1 MIDWLQQTI
10 TPPDRDY
17 LQRAEQLQMQL
28 TKPPGSLGRLE
39 SLAVRISGL
48 QKSLIPDVSKTRIM
62 IFAADHG
69 IAQEGVSVFPQSV
82 TAQMVCNFSA
92 GGAAISVL
100 ARQYNLPLQIV
111 NLGLITELE
120 QLPDVISYP
129 LGPGT
134 ENFLHQDAMSQNQF
148 EQVFDFVRQK
158 AEQFKQEDVKLLI
171 AGEMGIANTTTAT
184 ALVCA
189 LENLQPEQIAGK
201 GTGLDDAGLKH
212 KISVINQA
220 LDWHKHQ
227 HQLGSAEEIL
237 RVLGGFEIA
246 ALCAAYLAC
255 AQQGIISLVDGF
267 ICTVAALF
275 AIRINPACQ
284 EWLIFSHLSDEAGHK
299 KVLDLLDAQHL
310 LDLNLRLGEASGA
323 ALAWPLI
330 QSACLLH
337 NQMATFESASVSN
350 QSEKRK

>member
-10 TPPDRDY
+10 SPPDRDY
-17 LQRAEQLQMQL
+17 LQRAEQRQMQL

-48 QKSLIPDVSKTRIM
+48 QKSLMPDVSQTRIM

-69 IAQEGVSVFPQSV
+69 IAHEGVSAFPQSV
-82 TAQMVCNFSA
+82 TAQMVRNFSV
-92 GGAAISVL
+92 GGAAVSVL
-100 ARQYNLPLQIV
+100 ARQHNLPLQIV

-120 QLPDVISYP
+120 PLPNVINYP
-129 LGPGT
+129 LGPGS
-134 ENFLHQDAMSQNQF
+134 ENFLYQDAMSQSQF

-158 AEQFKQEDVKLLI
+158 TEQFKQEGVTLLI

-189 LENLQPEQIAGK
+189 LENLQPEQIAGR

-220 LDWHKHQ
+220 LDWHK

-284 EWLIFSHLSDEAGHK
+284 EWLIFSHLSGEAGHK
-299 KVLDLLDAQHL
+299 KVLQLLDAQPL

-337 NQMATFESASVSN
+337 NQMATFESASVST
-350 QSEKRK
+350 QSE

>member
-10 TPPDRDY
+10 PPPDRDY
-17 LQRAEQLQMQL
+17 LQRAEQRQAQL

-39 SLAVRISGL
+39 SIAVRISAL
-48 QKSLIPDVSKTRIM
+48 QKSLTPDVSQTRII

-69 IAQEGVSVFPQSV
+69 IAREGVSAFPQSV
-82 TAQMVCNFSA
+82 TAQMVRNFSA

-120 QLPDVISYP
+120 SLANVINYP
-129 LGPGT
+129 LGSGT
-134 ENFLHQDAMSQNQF
+134 DNFLYQDAMSQSQF
-148 EQVFDFVRQK
+148 EQLCDFVRKK
-158 AEQFKQEDVKLLI
+158 AEQFKQESVKLLI

-189 LENLQPEQIAGK
+189 LEKLQPEQITGR

-220 LDWHKHQ
+220 LEWHK

-237 RVLGGFEIA
+237 RVLGGFEIV
-246 ALCAAYLAC
+246 ALCASYLAG

-299 KVLDLLDAQHL
+299 KVLQLLDAQPL
-310 LDLNLRLGEASGA
+310 LDFNLRLGEASGA
-323 ALAWPLI
+323 ALVWPLI

-350 QSEKRK
+350 QSE

>member
-10 TPPDRDY
+10 SPPDRDY
-17 LQRAEQLQMQL
+17 LQRAEQRQMQL

-48 QKSLIPDVSKTRIM
+48 QKSLMPDVSQTRIM

-69 IAQEGVSVFPQSV
+69 IAHEGVSAFPQSV
-82 TAQMVCNFSA
+82 TAQMVRNFSV
-92 GGAAISVL
+92 GGAAVSVL
-100 ARQYNLPLQIV
+100 ARQHNLPLQIV

-120 QLPDVISYP
+120 PLPNVINYP
-129 LGPGT
+129 LGPGSD
-134 ENFLHQDAMSQNQF
+134 NFLYQDAMSQSQF

-158 AEQFKQEDVKLLI
+158 TEQFKQEGVTLLI

-189 LENLQPEQIAGK
+189 LENLQPEQIAGR

-220 LDWHKHQ
+220 LDWHK

-284 EWLIFSHLSDEAGHK
+284 EWLIFSHLSGEAGHK
-299 KVLDLLDAQHL
+299 KVLQLLDAQPL

-337 NQMATFESASVSN
+337 NQMATFESASVST
-350 QSEKRK
+350 QSE

>member
-10 TPPDRDY
+10 SPPDRDY
-17 LQRAEQLQMQL
+17 LHRAEQRQMQL

-48 QKSLIPDVSKTRIM
+48 QKSLMPDVSQTRIM

-69 IAQEGVSVFPQSV
+69 IAHEGVSAFPQSV
-82 TAQMVCNFSA
+82 TAQMVRNFSV
-92 GGAAISVL
+92 GGAAVSVL
-100 ARQYNLPLQIV
+100 ARQHNLPLQIV

-120 QLPDVISYP
+120 PLPNVINYP
-129 LGPGT
+129 LGPGS
-134 ENFLHQDAMSQNQF
+134 ENFLYQDAMSQSQF

-158 AEQFKQEDVKLLI
+158 TEQFKQEGVTLLI

-189 LENLQPEQIAGK
+189 LENLQPEQIAGR

-220 LDWHKHQ
+220 LDWHK

-255 AQQGIISLVDGF
+255 AQQEIISLVDGF

-275 AIRINPACQ
+275 AIRINPACH
-284 EWLIFSHLSDEAGHK
+284 EWLIFSHLSGEAGHK
-299 KVLDLLDAQHL
+299 KVLQLLDAQPL

-337 NQMATFESASVSN
+337 NQMATFESASVST
-350 QSEKRK
+350 QSE

>member
-1 MIDWLQQTI
+1 MIDWLQQAI
-10 TPPDRDY
+10 APLDRDY
-17 LQRAEQLQMQL
+17 LQQAEQRQMQL

-39 SLAVRISGL
+39 AIALQISAL
-48 QKSLIPDVSKTRIM
+48 QKSLTPDVSQSRII

-69 IAQEGVSVFPQSV
+69 IAQEGVSAFPQSV
-82 TAQMVCNFSA
+82 TAQMVRNFSS

-100 ARQYNLPLQIV
+100 ARQHNLPLQIV
-111 NLGLITELE
+111 NLGLVSELE
-120 QLPDVISYP
+120 PLQNVIHYP
-129 LGPGT
+129 TGSGT
-134 ENFLHQDAMSQNQF
+134 ENFLYQDAMSQSQF
-148 EQVFDFVRQK
+148 EQVCNFVRKK
-158 AEQFKQEDVKLLI
+158 AEQFRQEGVKLLI

-189 LENLQPEQIAGK
+189 LENLQPEEIAGR

-227 HQLGSAEEIL
+227 LVSAEEVL
-237 RVLGGFEIA
+237 RVLGGFEIV

-275 AIRINPACQ
+275 AIRINPSCQ
-284 EWLIFSHLSDEAGHK
+284 DWLIFSHLSDETGHN
-299 KVLDLLDAQHL
+299 KVLQLLDTQPL

-330 QSACLLH
+330 HSACLLH

-350 QSEKRK
+350 QCE

>member
-10 TPPDRDY
+10 SPPDRDY
-17 LQRAEQLQMQL
+17 LQRAEQRQMQL

-48 QKSLIPDVSKTRIM
+48 QKSLMPDVSQTRIM

-69 IAQEGVSVFPQSV
+69 IAHEGVSAFPQSV
-82 TAQMVCNFSA
+82 TAQMVRNFSV
-92 GGAAISVL
+92 GGAAVSVL
-100 ARQYNLPLQIV
+100 ARQHNLPLQIV

-120 QLPDVISYP
+120 PLPNVINYP
-129 LGPGT
+129 LGPGS
-134 ENFLHQDAMSQNQF
+134 ENFLYQDAMSQSQF
-148 EQVFDFVRQK
+148 AQVFDFVRQK
-158 AEQFKQEDVKLLI
+158 TEQFKQEGVTLLI

-189 LENLQPEQIAGK
+189 LENLQPEQIAGR

-220 LDWHKHQ
+220 LDWHK

-284 EWLIFSHLSDEAGHK
+284 EWLIFSHLSGEAGHK
-299 KVLDLLDAQHL
+299 KVLQLLDAQPL

-337 NQMATFESASVSN
+337 NQMATFESASVST
-350 QSEKRK
+350 QSE

>member
-10 TPPDRDY
+10 SPPDRDY
-17 LQRAEQLQMQL
+17 LQRAEQRQMQL

-48 QKSLIPDVSKTRIM
+48 QKSLMPDVSQTRIM

-69 IAQEGVSVFPQSV
+69 IAHEGVSAFPQSV
-82 TAQMVCNFSA
+82 TAQMVRNFSV
-92 GGAAISVL
+92 GGAAVSVL
-100 ARQYNLPLQIV
+100 ARQHNLPLQIV

-120 QLPDVISYP
+120 PLPNVINYP
-129 LGPGT
+129 LGPGS
-134 ENFLHQDAMSQNQF
+134 ENFLYQDAMSQSQF
-148 EQVFDFVRQK
+148 AQVFDFVRQK
-158 AEQFKQEDVKLLI
+158 TEQFKQEGVTLLI

-189 LENLQPEQIAGK
+189 LENLQPEQIAGR

-220 LDWHKHQ
+220 LDWHK

-255 AQQGIISLVDGF
+255 AQQEIISLVDGF

-284 EWLIFSHLSDEAGHK
+284 EWLIFSHLSGEAGHK
-299 KVLDLLDAQHL
+299 KVLQLLDAQPL

-337 NQMATFESASVSN
+337 NQMATFESASVST
-350 QSEKRK
+350 QSE

>member
-10 TPPDRDY
+10 SPPDRDY
-17 LQRAEQLQMQL
+17 LQRAEQRQMQL

-48 QKSLIPDVSKTRIM
+48 QKSLMPDVSQTRIM

-69 IAQEGVSVFPQSV
+69 IAYEGVSAFPQSV
-82 TAQMVCNFSA
+82 TAQMVRNFSA
-92 GGAAISVL
+92 GGAAVSVL
-100 ARQYNLPLQIV
+100 ARQHNLPLQIV

-120 QLPDVISYP
+120 PLPNVINYP
-129 LGPGT
+129 LGPGS
-134 ENFLHQDAMSQNQF
+134 ENFLYQDAMSQSQF

-158 AEQFKQEDVKLLI
+158 TEQFKQEGVTLLI

-189 LENLQPEQIAGK
+189 LENLQPEQIAGR

-220 LDWHKHQ
+220 LDWHK

-284 EWLIFSHLSDEAGHK
+284 EWLIFSHLSGEAGHK
-299 KVLDLLDAQHL
+299 KVLQLLDAQPL

-337 NQMATFESASVSN
+337 NQMATFESASVST
-350 QSEKRK
+350 QSE

>member
-1 MIDWLQQTI
+1 MIDWLQRTI
-10 TPPDRDY
+10 SPPDRDY
-17 LQRAEQLQMQL
+17 LQRAEQRQMQL

-48 QKSLIPDVSKTRIM
+48 QNSLMPDVSQTRIM

-69 IAQEGVSVFPQSV
+69 IAQEGVSAFPQSV
-82 TAQMVCNFSA
+82 TAQMVRNFSA

-100 ARQYNLPLQIV
+100 ARQHNLPLQIV

-120 QLPDVISYP
+120 PLPNVINYP
-129 LGPGT
+129 LGPGS
-134 ENFLHQDAMSQNQF
+134 ENFLYQDAMSQSQF

-158 AEQFKQEDVKLLI
+158 TEQFKQEGVKLLI

-189 LENLQPEQIAGK
+189 LENLQPEQIAGR
-201 GTGLDDAGLKH
+201 GTGLGDAGLKH

-220 LDWHKHQ
+220 LDWHK

-284 EWLIFSHLSDEAGHK
+284 EWLIFSHLSGEAGHK
-299 KVLDLLDAQHL
+299 KVLQLLDAQPL

-323 ALAWPLI
+323 ALVWPLI

-337 NQMATFESASVSN
+337 NQMATFESASVST
-350 QSEKRK
+350 QSE